1 MSLNLELFGK
11 IDLSGL
17 DLEKIKDVEVPDFA
31 KFEPDFKEVEGLAL
45 RYSHYKNLI
54 IIGNGGSITSF
65 WALYKTLG
73 EYRSQ
78 KKVYLLSTMDPDLVV
93 YLKESCPKDETL
105 VIPVSKSGN
114 TVGVLEDIFAFED
127 YQKVAITTEG
137 KGALYQIVKRRG
149 LDYLTIPLPIGGRFS
164 GRTTAGFFPAALVG
178 IDIREVDEEARK
190 MYAIC
195 SPAVPLKDNPA
206 LRLSVFL
213 YLKDQQGYS
222 EIFFPVYSP
231 QLEGFVNLVVQL
243 IHESSGK
250 EGKGQ
255 TIYGSLAPESQ
266 HHTNQRFFGGRRN
279 VVGLFLRVAN
289 YEHNALATK
298 VPPDLEDIP
307 LKDKDLSLLSGIPLS
322 KAVEFEFLG
331 TKQDAKDQK
340 MPHAIL
346 TVDKITP
353 YSIGELLA
361 FFHYL
366 AFYSS
371 LLRGVNP
378 LDQPQVENSK
388 NISFSLRRDYKK
400 GADNGLV

>member
-1 MSLNLELFGK
+1 MSLDLELSGEA
-11 IDLSGL
+11 DLSGL
-17 DLEKIKDVEVPDFA
+17 DLEKIKEVEVPDFA
-31 KFEPDFKEVEGLAL
+31 KFEPDFKEVEDLAL
-45 RYSHYKNLI
+45 RYSHYRNLI

-73 EYRSQ
+73 EYRS
-78 KKVYLLSTMDPDLVV
+78 KKKIYLLSTMDPDLVV
-93 YLKESCPKDETL
+93 HLKEICPKDETL
-105 VIPVSKSGN
+105 IIPVSKSGN
-114 TVGVLEDIFAFED
+114 TVGVLEDIFAFEG
-127 YQKVAITTEG
+127 YPMVVITTEG
-137 KGALYQIVKRRG
+137 KGALYRIVKRRG

-164 GRTTAGFFPAALVG
+164 GRTSAGFFPAALFGINIRG
-178 IDIREVDEEARK
+178 IDEGASK
-190 MYAIC
+190 MYKSC
-195 SPAVPLKDNPA
+195 SPRVPVEENPA
-206 LRLSVFL
+206 LKLSAFL
-213 YLKDQQGYS
+213 YALDKKGYA

-231 QLEGFVNLVVQL
+231 QLEGFVSLVVQL

-266 HHTNQRFFGGRRN
+266 HHTNQRFFGGKRN

-289 YEHNALATK
+289 YEHNTLATK

-307 LKDKDLSLLSGIPLS
+307 LKDKDLSLLSNIPLS

-331 TKQDAKDQK
+331 TKRDTIDQRI
-340 MPHAIL
+340 PHAIL

-353 YSIGELLA
+353 YSMGELLA

-371 LLRGVNP
+371 LLREVNP
-378 LDQPQVENSK
+378 LDQPQVEASK
-388 NISFSLRRDYKK
+388 NISFSLRRDYNLGGGK
-400 GADNGLV
+400 NGR

>member
-1 MSLNLELFGK
+1 MSLDLELSGEA
-11 IDLSGL
+11 DLSGL
-17 DLEKIKDVEVPDFA
+17 DLEKIKEVEVPDFA

-65 WALYKTLG
+65 WALYKTLR

-78 KKVYLLSTMDPDLVV
+78 KKVYLLSTMDPDLIVH
-93 YLKESCPKDETL
+93 LKESCPKDETL
-105 VIPVSKSGN
+105 IIPVSKSGN
-114 TVGVLEDIFAFED
+114 TVGVLEDILAFEG

-137 KGALYQIVKRRG
+137 KGALYQIAKRRG
-149 LDYLTIPLPIGGRFS
+149 WDYLDIPLPIGGRFS
-164 GRTTAGFFPAALVG
+164 GRTSAGLFPAALVG
-178 IDIREVDEEARK
+178 INIRGIDEGASK
-190 MYAIC
+190 MYKSC
-195 SPAVPLKDNPA
+195 SPGVPVEENPA
-206 LRLSVFL
+206 LKLSAFL
-213 YLKDQQGYS
+213 YALDKKGYS

-231 QLEGFVNLVVQL
+231 QLEGFVSLVIQL

-279 VVGLFLRVAN
+279 VVGLFLRVES
-289 YEHNALATK
+289 YEHNTLVTK

-331 TKQDAKDQK
+331 TQQDTTDQK
-340 MPHAIL
+340 IPHATL

-353 YSIGELLA
+353 YSMGELLA

-371 LLRGVNP
+371 LLREVNP
-378 LDQPQVENSK
+378 LDQPQVEASK
-388 NISFSLRRDYKK
+388 NISFSLRRDYNLGGGK
-400 GADNGLV
+400 NGR